1 MFKQPTVGKVSISQY
16 DSVGNLLWFADGKN
30 TLTYEGVDLIAGML
44 AWNDIKINAAY
55 IEFVPAGFTVPSIA
69 ADPAEG
75 ISYYKALLDET
86 SSSVDYLR
94 VPIVTPPYTET
105 TDSSK
110 FTGNRV
116 VFSAFTNGTVG
127 LKGRPFDTGA
137 QIFGLALVYAPVFD
151 DRTLDIVF
159 ARSYDFTP
167 KTKVDMT
174 QIMLRWTHTVGE
186 AL

>member
-1 MFKQPTVGKVSISQY
+1 MFKQPTVGRVSISQY
-16 DSVGNLLWFADGKN
+16 DSVGNLLWLASGKN

-44 AWNDIKINAAY
+44 AWNDLKINAAY
-55 IEFVPAGFTVPSIA
+55 IEFVPAGSSVPA
-69 ADPAEG
+69 TAVDPADG
-75 ISYYKALLDET
+75 ISYYKALREDT

-105 TDSSK
+105 TDSAK

-116 VFSAFTNGTVG
+116 VFSAFTTGTAG
-127 LKGRPFDTGA
+127 LKGSPFDTGA
-137 QIFGLALVYAPVFD
+137 QIFGLALVYAVDFD
-151 DRTLDIVF
+151 DPELDIVF